1 MRLQRLHRLF
11 SEEIMK
17 LWYDDKKI
25 PLWVEILAVLFFGVV
40 FGIAVGLVLLG
51 YNLAHYLT

>member
-1 MRLQRLHRLF
+1 
-11 SEEIMK
+11 MK

-25 PLWVEILAVLFFGVV
+25 PLWVEILAVLVFGVV

>member
-1 MRLQRLHRLF
+1 
-11 SEEIMK
+11 MK

-25 PLWVEILAVLFFGVV
+25 PLWVEILTVVVFGVV
-40 FGIAVGLVLLG
+40 FGIAVGLILLG

>member
-1 MRLQRLHRLF
+1 
-11 SEEIMK
+11 MK

-25 PLWVEILAVLFFGVV
+25 PLWVEILAVVVFGVV
-40 FGIAVGLVLLG
+40 FGIALALVLLG

>member
-1 MRLQRLHRLF
+1 
-11 SEEIMK
+11 MK

-25 PLWVEILAVLFFGVV
+25 PLWVEVLAVLVFGVV
-40 FGIAVGLVLLG
+40 FGIAVGLILLG

>member
-1 MRLQRLHRLF
+1 
-11 SEEIMK
+11 MK

-25 PLWVEILAVLFFGVV
+25 PVWVEILAVIVFGVV
-40 FGIAVGLVLLG
+40 FGVCVGLILLG

>member
-1 MRLQRLHRLF
+1 
-11 SEEIMK
+11 MK

-25 PLWVEILAVLFFGVV
+25 PMWVEILAVLFFGVV

>member
-1 MRLQRLHRLF
+1 
-11 SEEIMK
+11 MK

-25 PLWVEILAVLFFGVV
+25 PMWVEILAVVVVGVFFGVCV
-40 FGIAVGLVLLG
+40 ALMLLG